1 MMTSVPSVNPD
12 SFLMAGSLNNVAKDR
27 RLMTAG
33 ASRME
38 KLLGFSPQISNSN
51 SAASDAGDLNELKEE
66 DVWGIWPDA
75 GSSPAQYETKK
86 EENFQCRHKTDSG
99 SSGGGNGGAIEPG
112 RSLQNGG
119 IRRWKENGGLSVAFE
134 ESNRSRLSPLTRS
147 SAFFS
152 VTPGN
157 RISVRMITSADQNGN
172 SCSGNGSNSSSNNRH
187 MMMMQHQSAPV
198 NVPDWSKILGVGMD
212 SLKDNSPNLFFSAAA
227 DEDEDGSD
235 MLPPHEYLAREQ
247 ARSQM
252 TTTCVFEGVG
262 RTLKGRDMSR
272 VRNAVWRQTGFLG

>member
-1 MMTSVPSVNPD
+1 MNPE
-12 SFLMAGSLNNVAKDR
+12 SFLMAGGLNHVPKDHH

-33 ASRME
+33 ATRME
-38 KLLGFSPQISNSN
+38 KLLGLSQQNFNSN
-51 SAASDAGDLNELKEE
+51 SAAPDAGDLNELKEE

-75 GSSPAQYETKK
+75 VSNPAQYETKK
-86 EENFQCRHKTDSG
+86 EDNFQVRHKTDPVSV
-99 SSGGGNGGAIEPG
+99 GGGIVGAAEPG
-112 RSLQNGG
+112 RSLQSGSS
-119 IRRWKENGGLSVAFE
+119 RRWKENGGLSVAFE

-147 SAFFS
+147 SALFS
-152 VTPGN
+152 GTSGN
-157 RISVRMITSADQNGN
+157 RISVMMIPSADQGGN
-172 SCSGNGSNSSSNNRH
+172 SSGSGSNSSNNSRH
-187 MMMMQHQSAPV
+187 MMMMHHQSAPV

-212 SLKDNSPNLFFSAAA
+212 RRKDNPDLFTAA
-227 DEDEDGSD
+227 DDEEDGGD

-252 TTTCVFEGVG
+252 TTTSVFEGVG